1 MYQPITLPNGARL
14 LLQEVPGAQSA
25 ALGFFVG
32 VGSRHEAP
40 RENGAAHFIEHML
53 FKGTA
58 RRSAG
63 QLARDMD
70 AIGGQFNAYT
80 TKEHTCFYG
89 RTLDRHLDEGLD
101 ILADMLF
108 HSRFDQGDVEL
119 ERGVILEEIG
129 MYEDTPEDLVSER
142 LSAAVYRGTPLAR
155 PILGRESTLEGMT
168 GEWLARWQRK
178 HYHAGNLV
186 AALAGKF
193 SPAQADSLRD
203 LLAALPSGLPAQS
216 PPVTYRPAVTAKK
229 KAIEQNHLILA
240 FPAPSYLDERRP
252 QMLLLNALLG
262 GGCSSRLFQQLREER
277 GLCYSVYSYVADH
290 ADTGLLGIY
299 AGVSRDQEWAALE
312 GARRVA
318 LELADHGPSQE
329 EVDRVREQAK
339 ANLLM
344 GSESVQAR
352 MSHLGSSALLYGRV
366 RETEELLDLYDA
378 VTREQLRDLAGALF
392 RMEAAS
398 LSAVGRVGSSADY
411 AAWLGR

>member
-142 LSAAVYRGTPLAR
+142 LSVAVYRGTALAR

-252 QMLLLNALLG
+252 QVLLLNALLG

-299 AGVSRDQEWAALE
+299 AAVSRDQEWAALE

>member
-129 MYEDTPEDLVSER
+129 MYEDTPGDLVSER

-252 QMLLLNALLG
+252 QVLLLNALLG

-392 RMEAAS
+392 RMETAS

>member
-252 QMLLLNALLG
+252 QVLLLNALLG

-366 RETEELLDLYDA
+366 RETEELLELYDA

-392 RMEAAS
+392 RMETAS

>member
-193 SPAQADSLRD
+193 FPAQADSLRD
-203 LLAALPSGLPAQS
+203 LLASLPSGLPAQS
-216 PPVTYRPAVTAKK
+216 APAAYRPAVTAKK

-252 QMLLLNALLG
+252 QVLLLNALLG

>member
-142 LSAAVYRGTPLAR
+142 LSVAVYRGTALAR

-252 QMLLLNALLG
+252 QVLLLNALLG

-299 AGVSRDQEWAALE
+299 AAVSRDQEWAALE

-392 RMEAAS
+392 RMETAS

>member
-142 LSAAVYRGTPLAR
+142 LSVAVYRGTALAR

-252 QMLLLNALLG
+252 QVLLLNALLG

-299 AGVSRDQEWAALE
+299 AAVSREQEWAALE

-352 MSHLGSSALLYGRV
+352 MSHLGTSALLYGRV

>member
-252 QMLLLNALLG
+252 QVLLLNALLG

-352 MSHLGSSALLYGRV
+352 MSHLGTSALLYGRV

-392 RMEAAS
+392 RMETAS

>member
-1 MYQPITLPNGARL
+1 MYRPITLPNGARL

-240 FPAPSYLDERRP
+240 FPAPNYLDERRP
-252 QMLLLNALLG
+252 QVLLLNALLG

-318 LELADHGPSQE
+318 LELADHGPAQE

-392 RMEAAS
+392 RMETAS